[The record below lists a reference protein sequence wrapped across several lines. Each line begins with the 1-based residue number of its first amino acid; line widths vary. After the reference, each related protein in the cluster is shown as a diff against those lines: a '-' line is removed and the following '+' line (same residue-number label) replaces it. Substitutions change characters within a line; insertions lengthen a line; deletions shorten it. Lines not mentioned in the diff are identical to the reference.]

1 MIDFVGTR
9 WYKCDFHLHTMKS
22 DCYKEKADSEEQW
35 IDQVK
40 LNGLNCIAVT
50 DHNDYRAI
58 DKMKELGEK
67 NGIVV
72 FPGVEVTCDST
83 KIHIL
88 VIFDS
93 SKTSDVVRD
102 YLSKIDID
110 SEIVGKSIGTSTG
123 IFDACITAKEK
134 GALVIAAHIDEYA
147 GINSMSTANVEKI
160 LDRKYIDA
168 VQVVNRP
175 IWEEFNISKNKDD
188 MIASLNKK
196 YEGEISIETA
206 EAWKK
211 TYNRAI
217 KANIPILSFSDNP
230 CSSGEAKHGL
240 WGIGKTYTWI
250 KMDKNPDLESVRQ
263 ALLSEDMRLKLKEQ
277 TDLVPEVT
285 PDMWIKSIK
294 VENAIINPYKELNVE
309 FNPQLN
315 AIIGGRGSGKSSII
329 RIMAGGLS
337 SLNTYALDE
346 IKKEQDKFYKIHNNK
361 DDSGIF
367 DSKSNVEIIIV
378 RNELLYKVNV
388 NSIKDM
394 SDQFQS
400 IYKYD
405 ENKNAWEEIE
415 DSNYLD
421 FFRVQVYTQKQ
432 IFEIAKEPDALLKII
447 DADIP
452 EMENVL
458 NKQQIVYDNLLAKM
472 AEIRTT
478 QAVIDK
484 EGKLRTELSDYD
496 DQINQYKKSGIAELV
511 NYKQQYLKEEKTLSD
526 FLEGISLIADELDSA
541 TSTAIIPE
549 VDASELVNA
558 AELFDLI
565 TQGKENVAK
574 SIEFIKNSISEIRAQ
589 KEKILFEVE
598 KSNWHTKKMANNLAY
613 DEACTK
619 LHESGIQINKLD
631 ELLDLKKRKQE
642 EIDTVAKAKEGLKKL
657 QREKQEIYFE
667 YDSYFSAIRTLR
679 MNFIESVIGNQDNVK
694 IELLNHGNADSFE
707 ETIKS
712 ITQKRDSSNINEDIS
727 TLKSTVFEKKDIN
740 YFRELITRIREGS
753 DEKEVSGYFRKAIK
767 GLDDMQFD
775 KMITFLPKDELKVS
789 YKPEGG
795 RSFIPLSSA
804 SAGQKTTAILTFIL
818 AYGNRPLLLDQP
830 EDDLDNRLVYDLVV
844 KRLKS
849 AKQKRQIIVVTHN
862 ANIPVNGDAEYI
874 TSMDSDSRYVKI
886 KAEGTLDNEV
896 IRKEICD
903 VMEGTEYA
911 FGMRAKKYHLNIVE

>member
-22 DCYKEKADSEEQW
+22 DCYKEKTDSEEQW
-35 IDQVK
+35 IEQVK

-93 SKTSDVVRD
+93 NKTSDVVRD

-110 SEIVGKSIGTSTG
+110 SEVVGKSVGTSTG
-123 IFDACITAKEK
+123 IFEACTIAKER
-134 GALVIAAHIDEYA
+134 GALVIAAHIDEFA
-147 GINSMSTANVEKI
+147 GINSMSVANVEKI

-168 VQVVNRP
+168 VQVVNQQ
-175 IWEEFNISKNKDD
+175 IWEEYNVNKNKEE
-188 MIASLNKK
+188 MLVSLNNK
-196 YEGEISIETA
+196 YGSEISTDTA
-206 EAWKK
+206 ENWKK

-217 KANIPILSFSDNP
+217 KAKIPILSFSDNP
-230 CSSGEAKHGL
+230 CSNVESKHGL

-250 KMDKNPDLESVRQ
+250 KMDKKPDLESVRQ

-277 TDLVPEVT
+277 TELIPEAK

-294 VENAIINPYKELNVE
+294 VENATINPYKELNVE

-346 IKKEQDKFYKIHNNK
+346 IKKEQDKFYKVHNNK
-361 DDSGIF
+361 DDTGIF
-367 DSKSNVEIIIV
+367 ESKSNVEIIIV

-394 SDQFQS
+394 SDQIQS

-405 ENKNAWEEIE
+405 ENTNTWEEIV

-452 EMENVL
+452 EMESVL

-478 QAVIDK
+478 QAIIDK

-496 DQINQYKKSGIAELV
+496 EQISQYKKSGIAEIV
-511 NYKQQYLKEEKTLSD
+511 NHKQQYLQEEKTLNN
-526 FLEGISLIADELDSA
+526 FLSKISIVAEELDSA
-541 TSTAIIPE
+541 TLSAKIPE
-549 VDASELVNA
+549 VDATELENA
-558 AELFDLI
+558 TELFELI
-565 TQGKENVAK
+565 KQGKENVIK
-574 SIEFIKNSISEIRAQ
+574 NIELIKNSISDIREQ
-589 KEKILFEVE
+589 KEKILVEVD
-598 KSNWHTKKMANNLAY
+598 KSDWNAKKMATDLAY
-613 DEACTK
+613 DEACAK

-631 ELLDLKKRKQE
+631 ELLELKKKKQE
-642 EIDTVAKAKEGLKKL
+642 ELDTVEKAKEGLKKL
-657 QREKQEIYFE
+657 RSEKQEIHIE
-667 YDSYFSAIRTLR
+667 YDSYFTTIRTLR
-679 MNFIESVIGNQDNVK
+679 VNFIETVIGNQDNVK
-694 IELLNHGNADSFE
+694 IELLNHGNTDSFE
-707 ETIKS
+707 ETIKN
-712 ITQKRDSSNINEDIS
+712 ITQKRESSNINEDIS
-727 TLKSTVFEKKDIN
+727 TLKSTVFGKKDIN
-740 YFRELITRIREGS
+740 YFRELITRIKDGI
-753 DEKEVSGYFRKAIK
+753 DEKEVSGYFRKAIR
-767 GLDDMQFD
+767 GLDDVQFD

-849 AKQKRQIIVVTHN
+849 AKQNRQIIVVTHN